1 MINKFSENLS
11 TAVITTKFIL
21 EDKNPILYV
30 FHYEEDGMWQFSGS
44 DNEIND
50 NDYKVISLQEII
62 NIDSSILE
70 IANLSLNHMAF
81 RESKKDSWQIKPIE
95 D

>member
-1 MINKFSENLS
+1 MINKFSEDLN

-21 EDKNPILYV
+21 EDKSPILYV
-30 FHYEEDGMWQFSGS
+30 FHYEEDGMWQFSGNE
-44 DNEIND
+44 NEIND

-70 IANLSLNHMAF
+70 IANLALNHMAF
-81 RESKKDSWQIKPIE
+81 RESKKDSWKIKPIE